1 MANSNVRTPSIAVLA
16 DGVRVAGVLDVEVN
30 SSSYLSADRYR
41 VRVSL
46 TASGYDVWAADQI
59 ELEVRMGLDGAWA
72 SMIVG
77 PVDRVD
83 VDPARGE
90 VLVEGRDLT
99 AGFIEARIQENFE
112 NQTASMIAT
121 TLAARRGLT
130 PDVVPTMTL
139 VGRDFQ
145 NDHARTTLDQH
156 ARVTTEWDLLVRLA
170 EQESF
175 DVWVNG
181 RTLFFAPVSLGSLPL
196 VLRPQDCTSM
206 RLQRSLA
213 LSAGLSVAVKS
224 WDCRGTQAI
233 VQSAT
238 SSDYSGDTPN
248 YIVVRPNMTAE
259 SAQTLAQRILSQ
271 MSQQERCIA
280 IDMPGDLTTQP
291 RASLS
296 LLNTGTDFDGMYVI
310 TAVERRMS
318 FHEGFTQTLEARI
331 PPWTDF

>member
-1 MANSNVRTPSIAVLA
+1 MANSKARAPSVAVLA
-16 DGVRVAGVLDVEVN
+16 GGVPVAGVLDVEVD
-30 SSSYLSADRYR
+30 SSSYLSANRYR

-46 TASGYDVWAADQI
+46 TASRYDVWAADQI

-83 VDPARGE
+83 VDPACGE
-90 VLVEGRDLT
+90 VLLEGRDLT
-99 AGFIEARIQENFE
+99 AAFIEARIQENFE
-112 NQTASMIAT
+112 NQTASMIAV
-121 TLAARRGLT
+121 TLAVRRGLI
-130 PDVVPTMTL
+130 PDVVPTTTL

-156 ARVTTEWDLLVRLA
+156 AKATTEWDLLVRLA
-170 EQESF
+170 EQEGF

-181 RTLFFAPVSLGSLPL
+181 RSLNFAPASLGSFPL
-196 VLRPQDCTSM
+196 VLRPQDCISM

-213 LSAGLSVAVKS
+213 LSAGVSVAVKS
-224 WDCRGTQAI
+224 WDCRGMQAI
-233 VQSAT
+233 VQSAA
-238 SSDYSGDTPN
+238 SSDYAGDTPN
-248 YIVVRPNMTAE
+248 YIVVRPNMTPEA
-259 SAQTLAQRILSQ
+259 AQSLAQRILSQ

-280 IDMPGDLTTQP
+280 IDMPGDLTTKP
-291 RASLS
+291 RDS
-296 LLNTGTDFDGMYVI
+296 LLVAETGTDFDGTYVI

>member
-1 MANSNVRTPSIAVLA
+1 MANSNVRSPSIAVFA
-16 DGVRVAGVLDVEVN
+16 SGVPVAGVLDAEVN

-46 TASGYDVWAADQI
+46 RASGYDVWAADQI
-59 ELEVRMGLDGAWA
+59 ELEVRMGVDGAWA

-83 VDPARGE
+83 VDPACGE
-90 VLVEGRDLT
+90 VVVEGRDLT

-121 TLAARRGLT
+121 TLAARRGLI
-130 PDVVPTMTL
+130 PAVVPTTNL

-156 ARVTTEWDLLVRLA
+156 AKSTTEWDLLVRLA
-170 EQESF
+170 EQEGF
-175 DVWVNG
+175 DVWVG
-181 RTLFFAPVSLGSLPL
+181 GTTLYFAPVSLDSLPL
-196 VLRPQDCTSM
+196 VLTPRDCISM
-206 RLQRSLA
+206 RLQRSLT
-213 LSAGLSVAVKS
+213 LSAGLSIAVKS

-233 VQSAT
+233 VQSAA
-238 SSDYSGDTPN
+238 SSDYLGNTPN

-259 SAQTLAQRILSQ
+259 SAQALAQRILSQ
-271 MSQQERCIA
+271 MSQQERCIS
-280 IDMPGDLTTQP
+280 IEMPGDLTTQP
-291 RASLS
+291 RDSLS
-296 LLNTGTDFDGMYVI
+296 VVETRTDFDGIYVI

-331 PPWTDF
+331 PPWTDL